1 MSTGKVYLVGA
12 GPGDFKLISIKG
24 LECIRKAD
32 VIIYDRLAN
41 KRLLLFARAEAELL
55 YVGKKA
61 GELVKDQRQIGELMV
76 GKAKEGKT
84 VVRLKGGDPFIF
96 GRGGEEAEVL
106 AANEIEFEVVPG
118 ISSAHGVP
126 AYAGIPITHRGLSST
141 VAIITGHED
150 PSKERSQINWEKLA
164 TAVDTIVFLMGM
176 KNLPSIV
183 EELLKY
189 GRKKESPAAV
199 IYRGSTAEQKTV
211 VGTLETIVELSQKEG
226 LKPPSVVV
234 IGEVVRLREKLQWAE
249 KKPLFGKRVLVTRSR
264 EQAAEMVEAL
274 EEMGAEAVELPT
286 IKIVPPESYE
296 DLDRAI
302 SKISQPQASNLK
314 PQASAYDWIIFT
326 SANGVDFFFRRLREL
341 GKDVRIL
348 KGIKLAA
355 IGPATTE
362 KLEEVGLLVDYMPSK
377 YVAEAVVKGF
387 KNLGVASQRI
397 LIPRAEVAREILPQ
411 ELEKLGA
418 QVNVVSTYRT
428 VPDSSIIAELRRLLS
443 EGRINIIAFTSSSTV
458 KNFMKAVEGLNLEN
472 LLRSV
477 QIACIGPV
485 TAQTAEECGLKVAA
499 TAKDYTIQGLVQAM
513 VEMVKG

>member
-24 LECIRKAD
+24 LECTRKAD

-76 GKAKEGKT
+76 GKAKEGKM

-126 AYAGIPITHRGLSST
+126 ACAGIPITHRGLSST

-249 KKPLFGKRVLVTRSR
+249 KKPLFGKRVLVARSR

-302 SKISQPQASNLK
+302 RQMSEP
-314 PQASAYDWIIFT
+314 SAMSHQRFSYDWIIFT

-355 IGPATTE
+355 IGPATTK

-377 YVAEAVVKGF
+377 YVAEAVVEGF

-411 ELEKLGA
+411 ELERLGA

-428 VPDSSIIAELRRLLS
+428 VPDSSMIAELRRLLS

-499 TAKDYTIQGLVQAM
+499 TAKEYTIQGLVQAM
-513 VEMVKG
+513 VEMVGSKE